1 MSCTK
6 AALSGESWQLLP
18 LASVQS
24 STCSAPSTVK
34 GHRVRPWVKR
44 ALAAS
49 CADTEKQGKAV
60 KSRAGSPFQTWF
72 LILPLVGLAVPD
84 LVLGEALDG
93 GSPVAS
99 ARSPEGVYLETERR

>member
-1 MSCTK
+1 M
-6 AALSGESWQLLP
+6 
-18 LASVQS
+18 
-24 STCSAPSTVK
+24 
-34 GHRVRPWVKR
+34 RPWVKR

-60 KSRAGSPFQTWF
+60 KSCAGSPFQTWF
-72 LILPLVGLAVPD
+72 LILPLVGLAGPD